1 MSLLIRFAACAVA
14 VLALSVLAA
23 MAWDGS
29 DQAAAAPN
37 PATATTTP

>member
-1 MSLLIRFAACAVA
+1 MSFLIRFAACTAA

-29 DQAAAAPN
+29 DQAASNADAVNAAKP
-37 PATATTTP
+37 